1 MPYSTLYS
9 DKSLTALDGGGND
22 VLVRAPLVFPDVP
35 LEVARPRG
43 VIQGQEV
50 VLEDEG
56 DPGAALGLEAVLH
69 ALAGGRHARDERE
82 VGVEDVGADEEALW
96 RREGFPSFDCRSTF
110 LALFD

>member
-1 MPYSTLYS
+1 MPYSTLYG
-9 DKSLTALDGGGND
+9 DKSLTALDGGRND
-22 VLVRAPLVFPDVP
+22 VLVRAPLVFPDVL

-69 ALAGGRHARDERE
+69 ALAGGRHAQDEFE
-82 VGVEDVGADEEALW
+82 VVGKNVRAHMETL
-96 RREGFPSFDCRSTF
+96 
-110 LALFD
+110 

>member
-43 VIQGQEV
+43 VIQGEEV

-69 ALAGGRHARDERE
+69 ALAGGRHARDELE
-82 VGVEDVGADEEALW
+82 VGVEDVGADEEAHW
-96 RREGFPSFDCRSTF
+96 KRKVSFDFSRSPR
-110 LALFD
+110 LEC